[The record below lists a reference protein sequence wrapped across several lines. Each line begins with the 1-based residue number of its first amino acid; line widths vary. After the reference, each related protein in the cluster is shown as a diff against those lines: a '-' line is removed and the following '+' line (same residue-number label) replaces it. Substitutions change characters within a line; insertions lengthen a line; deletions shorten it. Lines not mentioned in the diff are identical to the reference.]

1 MDMTLEHGLCI
12 SAETG
17 SQDETESNTDKS
29 AEKYNPGNK
38 DQVMNCCMNFS
49 VQWTKGIK
57 LDADVNKLTADLCI
71 L

>member
-1 MDMTLEHGLCI
+1 MTLEHGLCI

-49 VQWTKGIK
+49 VQ
-57 LDADVNKLTADLCI
+57 
-71 L
+71 